1 VCALIVECM
10 LVGRFRLEELLFCV
24 ELVNKEKNLM
34 QGTNVSVN
42 RYRTFVY

>member
-34 QGTNVSVN
+34 QGTNVSMN
-42 RYRTFVY
+42 RCRTFVY